1 MLDLASTGTE
11 RADTKK
17 RAARRTW
24 ASQPSTASLFKRVG
38 VFGHLR
44 WLALKCDDVLNTS
57 GSGINAGSLL
67 ACCWLIASS
76 LMVFCWLPA
85 GSVLV
90 ACLRVAC
97 FCLIRACF
105 SLAFFH
111 ASCLLFSPQ
120 DVSKMSSKW
129 LQNSLKK
136 ASRGGPGA
144 APGGSR
150 EAPGGVRGRPGGV
163 REAFR
168 RDAGPRAGSG
178 RLPEGVRGRF
188 GSQVGPPL
196 GPSRG
201 SPGCLFQV

>member
-1 MLDLASTGTE
+1 MACSVLICRLLCVFFPTGSRLILACFALAFCL
-11 RADTKK
+11 RLACLLL
-17 RAARRTW
+17 AFCW
-24 ASQPSTASLFKRVG
+24 LFT
-38 VFGHLR
+38 
-44 WLALKCDDVLNTS
+44 C
-57 GSGINAGSLL
+57 SLL
-67 ACCWLIASS
+67 ARCLLFACCLLARC
-76 LMVFCWLPA
+76 L
-85 GSVLV
+85 VL
-90 ACLRVAC
+90 LD
-97 FCLIRACF
+97 
-105 SLAFFH
+105 
-111 ASCLLFSPQ
+111 SCLLFARVLSCLLLAFYPQ

-178 RLPEGVRGRF
+178 RLPEGVWGRF